1 MAERA
6 AGGLGF
12 PWGTWI
18 SEDYFC
24 RERGLRLDVVE
35 LGEVES
41 HGKPAVAFVAETP
54 TRGGSSL

>member
-1 MAERA
+1 MVFDPR
-6 AGGLGF
+6 LL
-12 PWGTWI
+12 
-18 SEDYFC
+18 C

-41 HGKPAVAFVAETP
+41 HRKPAVAFVAETP